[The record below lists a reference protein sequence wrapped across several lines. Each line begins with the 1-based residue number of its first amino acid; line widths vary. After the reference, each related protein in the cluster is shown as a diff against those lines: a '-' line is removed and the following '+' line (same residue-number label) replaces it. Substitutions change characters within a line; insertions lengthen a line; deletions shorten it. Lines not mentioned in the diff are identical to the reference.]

1 MRALVELRDPVAV
14 ALAAITAL
22 AALSLGHSM
31 PVIVAA
37 AAIVLLFRLGAGLAL
52 RRPTALPAAEPD
64 TPQRSGNWFEP
75 LTRREADVAVLIRDS
90 TNKEIAE
97 RLVLSERTIDNHVQ
111 NIMNKLNLH
120 HRAQI
125 ASWVTERNTEKGPI
139 VADVETPAPRR
150 PREVKPSQPGAP
162 PPEKPDKR
170 SF

>member
-14 ALAAITAL
+14 AFAAAVALAAIW
-22 AALSLGHSM
+22 LGHDLLAITAATLA
-31 PVIVAA
+31 VLVAR
-37 AAIVLLFRLGAGLAL
+37 VGAGLGL
-52 RRPTALPAAEPD
+52 RRLMAPARPAPESAF
-64 TPQRSGNWFEP
+64 REGNPFAP

-125 ASWVTERNTEKGPI
+125 ASWVTERNTAKGPNI
-139 VADVETPAPRR
+139 DDVETSLPRR
-150 PREVKPSQPGAP
+150 PPKP
-162 PPEKPDKR
+162 
-170 SF
+170 

>member
-14 ALAAITAL
+14 AFAAAVALAAIW
-22 AALSLGHSM
+22 LGHDLLAITAATLA
-31 PVIVAA
+31 VLVAR
-37 AAIVLLFRLGAGLAL
+37 VGAGLGL
-52 RRPTALPAAEPD
+52 RRLMAPARPAQESAF
-64 TPQRSGNWFEP
+64 REGNPFAP

-125 ASWVTERNTEKGPI
+125 ASWVTERNTAKGPI
-139 VADVETPAPRR
+139 VDDVETSLPRR
-150 PREVKPSQPGAP
+150 PPKP
-162 PPEKPDKR
+162 
-170 SF
+170 

>member
-14 ALAAITAL
+14 ALAAVTAL

-31 PVIVAA
+31 TVIMGAV
-37 AAIVLLFRLGAGLAL
+37 AIVLLARVGAGLAL
-52 RRPTALPAAEPD
+52 RRPTAPRIPVHEAA
-64 TPQRSGNWFEP
+64 TRSGNWFEP

-125 ASWVTERNTEKGPI
+125 ASWVTERNSAKGPI
-139 VADVETPAPRR
+139 VAAP
-150 PREVKPSQPGAP
+150 KT
-162 PPEKPDKR
+162 DKR